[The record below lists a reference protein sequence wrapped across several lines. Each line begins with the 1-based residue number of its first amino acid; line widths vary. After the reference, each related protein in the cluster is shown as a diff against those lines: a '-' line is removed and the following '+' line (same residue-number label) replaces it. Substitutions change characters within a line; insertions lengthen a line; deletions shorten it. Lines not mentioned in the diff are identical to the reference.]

1 MIVKLMLMKL
11 ECDGDGFHK
20 AFAGRIKLSTEL
32 ISDKNGRQAP
42 NLEAVH

>member
-1 MIVKLMLMKL
+1 MIVKMVMKL
-11 ECDGDGFHK
+11 EDGDGDGFHK

>member
-1 MIVKLMLMKL
+1 MIVKMVMKL
-11 ECDGDGFHK
+11 DDGDGFHK